1 MLRETKVSNLDVT
14 VICEE
19 DVFRLEVAVDDVVC
33 VEVVEGHS
41 HFCRIELCHWVR
53 KPLKKTGGG
62 GRDSISAL

>member
-19 DVFRLEVAVDDVVC
+19 DVFWLEVAVDDVVC

-41 HFCRIELCHWVR
+41 HFGGIKLCHWVW
-53 KPLKKTGGG
+53 KPLKTVK
-62 GRDSISAL
+62 RDSTSSS